1 MYENNF
7 FSENKKDKE
16 DKINILFEEQ
26 NIYDELNIEQYYL
39 SLTIFEI

>member
-16 DKINILFEEQ
+16 DKINKLFEEQ
-26 NIYDELNIEQYYL
+26 NIYDELNIEQY
-39 SLTIFEI
+39 